1 VGYVRFYAMT
11 GAVPKKG
18 KDALAAAWKFFDYF
32 AGKTNGQ
39 YTVVKRW
46 AVENGLG
53 FAQLPLFN
61 DTDVRQAF
69 GKWGDI
75 ATISEQAKLARAK
88 EGLTPWYGTWDIF
101 LRAEVQKVI
110 LGQESSQ
117 AALSAMA
124 SKWRELKAQ

>member
-1 VGYVRFYAMT
+1 MAELNRPKSGDFAGQFRIALMPGSSHATVGYVRFYAMT

-18 KDALAAAWKFFDYF
+18 KDALAAAWKFFEYF

-61 DTDVRQAF
+61 DTDVRRLSGNGETSPPFPSRQ
-69 GKWGDI
+69 
-75 ATISEQAKLARAK
+75 S
-88 EGLTPWYGTWDIF
+88 
-101 LRAEVQKVI
+101 LR
-110 LGQESSQ
+110 GP
-117 AALSAMA
+117 
-124 SKWRELKAQ
+124 RRG